1 MFCGMSASRKDV
13 TFKTKKK
20 KKNVC
25 RFRGTRKC
33 CPVSSLIHSACLC
46 RDSRQL
52 CDAHIYLRYR
62 SSSRKL
68 AIISSSFVHNHQSQA
83 GNGCFHRKQSVTER
97 IGKPR
102 DGRRKFVRAGDRMGK
117 LTRPILPTPGFEHL
131 VKGSGEL
138 TIIPLGGG
146 GAGLG
151 PGDLPPPLMLR
162 NHRTSEDLALCPP
175 AHPAL
180 MSPAQLLLPPS
191 LRSPDNNLLLFP
203 RGPMKTDIPTIDS
216 LCRDV
221 RRLREEAGMMD
232 MGRIFE
238 PECILQCY
246 EDEHNNKAVNNN
258 AAADDDEE
266 DDDDAAGD
274 SEEAECTATDLS
286 MRPRSAGDRG
296 SGFKMEVTAT
306 PAVATSPP
314 TVAEMP
320 ENLSLAAMRAVANA
334 SREYT
339 VTWKELE
346 PLFRFCSRCGAP
358 VEKTRH
364 SLHSVL
370 SVSAV
375 CQRGHG
381 VFWTSR
387 S

>member
-1 MFCGMSASRKDV
+1 
-13 TFKTKKK
+13 
-20 KKNVC
+20 
-25 RFRGTRKC
+25 
-33 CPVSSLIHSACLC
+33 
-46 RDSRQL
+46 
-52 CDAHIYLRYR
+52 
-62 SSSRKL
+62 
-68 AIISSSFVHNHQSQA
+68 
-83 GNGCFHRKQSVTER
+83 
-97 IGKPR
+97 
-102 DGRRKFVRAGDRMGK
+102 
-117 LTRPILPTPGFEHL
+117 
-131 VKGSGEL
+131 
-138 TIIPLGGG
+138 
-146 GAGLG
+146 
-151 PGDLPPPLMLR
+151 
-162 NHRTSEDLALCPP
+162 
-175 AHPAL
+175 
-180 MSPAQLLLPPS
+180 
-191 LRSPDNNLLLFP
+191 
-203 RGPMKTDIPTIDS
+203 
-216 LCRDV
+216 
-221 RRLREEAGMMD
+221 MD

-258 AAADDDEE
+258 NAAADDEE
-266 DDDDAAGD
+266 DDDDAARD

-286 MRPRSAGDRG
+286 MRPRSTD
-296 SGFKMEVTAT
+296 FKMEVTAA
-306 PAVATSPP
+306 PAVASSPP
-314 TVAEMP
+314 AAAEMP